1 MSKDIFYKE
10 ATALDQARAALETA
24 MGLDRNADKAFRA
37 LVDGY
42 AKLLRQSERMAI
54 MGDRMQNSL
63 NRLNRELAA
72 SESKYRGV
80 FENVTEG
87 IYRCGRDGDFIE
99 VNPSLA
105 GMFGFSSVDA
115 FLAKLPNIRL
125 LFPAEEDY
133 AQYRKVLASETVH
146 RREVRAA
153 PECGNEL
160 WVELS
165 ASLMG
170 GAEDEGSTVVGVM
183 ADVTE
188 RRYMLEEMCRLART
202 DSLTGLWNRGYFMEM
217 ASREAARSL
226 RRGTELSLIIL
237 DLDYFKGVNDTH
249 GHDVGDR
256 ALIETAERM
265 RASVR
270 EIDVVGRYGGEEFV
284 ALLPDADI
292 GAACSVAER
301 ILHNLRSEPV
311 DCGAVKL
318 HLTASIGLTSMM
330 VGDDLDTLLKFADIA
345 LYAAKK
351 KGRDRSEC
359 YRRESC
365 PEDGGAPL
373 TELGDQWEGQP

>member
-1 MSKDIFYKE
+1 MSKDIFHKE
-10 ATALDQARAALETA
+10 ATALDQARAALDSA
-24 MGLDRNADKAFRA
+24 MGLDRNADRAFRA
-37 LVDGY
+37 LIDRY
-42 AKLLRQSERMAI
+42 AKLLRQSERMAT

-87 IYRCGRDGDFIE
+87 IYRCGKDGDFIE

-105 GMFGFSSVDA
+105 GMFGFSSVES
-115 FLAKLPNIRL
+115 FLEKLPNIRL

-133 AQYRKVLASETVH
+133 ARYRKVLDSESVR

-153 PECGNEL
+153 SGGGNEL

-170 GAEDEGSTVVGVM
+170 GEEDGDGTVVGVM
-183 ADVTE
+183 TDVTE

-202 DSLTGLWNRGYFMEM
+202 DSLTGLWNRGYFMEL
-217 ASREAARSL
+217 ANHEVARS
-226 RRGTELSLIIL
+226 RRSGTCLSLIIL

-256 ALIETAERM
+256 ALIETAGRI

-284 ALLPDADI
+284 VLLPDADTDD
-292 GAACSVAER
+292 ACAIADR
-301 ILHNLRSEPV
+301 ILHNLRSAPV
-311 DCGAVKL
+311 DCGTVRL
-318 HLTASIGLTSMM
+318 DLTASIGLTSMRA
-330 VGDDLDTLLKFADIA
+330 GDDLDAPLKFADIA

-351 KGRDRSEC
+351 KGRDRAEC
-359 YRRESC
+359 YRRERC
-365 PEDGGAPL
+365 PEGGCVLA
-373 TELGDQWEGQP
+373 TEPGERKEERP

>member
-10 ATALDQARAALETA
+10 ATALDQARAALDTV
-24 MGLDRNADKAFRA
+24 MGLDRSADRAFRA
-37 LVDGY
+37 LIDGY
-42 AKLLRQSERMAI
+42 AKLLRQSERMAT

-63 NRLNRELAA
+63 NRLNREMAA

-105 GMFGFSSVDA
+105 EMFGFSSVES

-125 LFPAEEDY
+125 LFPTEKGYED
-133 AQYRKVLASETVH
+133 YRKVLSSESVR

-153 PECGNEL
+153 SGDGNEL

-165 ASLMG
+165 ASLMS
-170 GAEDEGSTVVGVM
+170 GAEHGGTVVGVM

-202 DSLTGLWNRGYFMEM
+202 DSLTGLWNRGYFMEL
-217 ASREAARSL
+217 AAREVAGSR
-226 RRGTELSLIIL
+226 RRGSGLSLLIL
-237 DLDYFKGVNDTH
+237 DLDYFKGVNDTY

-256 ALIETAERM
+256 ALIETARRM
-265 RASVR
+265 HASVR

-284 ALLPDADI
+284 VLLPDADMT
-292 GAACSVAER
+292 AACAVAER
-301 ILHNLRSEPV
+301 ILDNLRSEPV
-311 DCGAVKL
+311 ECGGARL
-318 HLTASIGLTSMM
+318 DLTASIGLTSML
-330 VGDDLDTLLKFADIA
+330 VEDDLDALLKFADIA

-351 KGRDRSEC
+351 KGRDRTEC
-359 YRRESC
+359 YRREHC
-365 PEDGGAPL
+365 PGRECASANQTGERREGGS
-373 TELGDQWEGQP
+373 

>member
-10 ATALDQARAALETA
+10 ATALDQARAALETI
-24 MGLDRNADKAFRA
+24 MGLDRNAERAFRA

-42 AKLLRQSERMAI
+42 AKLLRQSERMVT

-63 NRLNRELAA
+63 NSLNRELAD

-87 IYRCGRDGDFIE
+87 IYRCGRDGSFIE

-105 GMFGFSSVDA
+105 CMFGFSRVED
-115 FLAKLPNIRL
+115 FLERLPNIRL
-125 LFPAEEDY
+125 LFAAEEDY
-133 AQYRKVLASETVH
+133 AQYRKVLASQTVR

-153 PECGNEL
+153 PEGGNEL

-170 GAEDEGSTVVGVM
+170 NAEDGEDTVVGVM
-183 ADVTE
+183 TDVTE

-202 DSLTGLWNRGYFMEM
+202 DSLTGLWNRAYFMEL
-217 ASREAARSL
+217 ANREAARS
-226 RRGTELSLIIL
+226 RRNGTSLSLLIL

-256 ALIETAERM
+256 ALIETVGRM

-284 ALLPDADI
+284 VLLPDADTS
-292 GAACSVAER
+292 AACSVAER

-311 DCGAVKL
+311 DCGAVRL

-330 VGDDLDTLLKFADIA
+330 VEDDLDALLKFADIA

-365 PEDGGAPL
+365 PESGCGPSSSPGGQWGEPL
-373 TELGDQWEGQP
+373 